1 MHVMWIL
8 HLGAFSFFET
18 NIRSVQNYQNE
29 YKMKLLTVYMVLVC
43 GWDVFYRY
51 QWILVCV
58 HQGVVTP
65 TQSAYWYIY
74 ETCTQWVSHCPGITQ
89 LHCMS
94 TPSVTHISY
103 NVEIVDRLVTI
114 VYWLHNVATNLKIFV
129 EIIASFDLCHLLV
142 LHETDFVERQGR
154 GASLVLWLVLVHDTV
169 CDFFLFFVR
178 LSSFYSMSVCL
189 IFWTCSSV
197 PIFFTLA

>member
-18 NIRSVQNYQNE
+18 NVHLYMYVLFKTTGMSIKWNC
-29 YKMKLLTVYMVLVC
+29 LLFTWYRYVGGMYH
-43 GWDVFYRY
+43 RY

-129 EIIASFDLCHLLV
+129 KIIASFDLCHLLHCYMK
-142 LHETDFVERQGR
+142 LILLKDKAE
-154 GASLVLWLVLVHDTV
+154 VLVWF
-169 CDFFLFFVR
+169 CGWFLCMIQYVILFCF
-178 LSSFYSMSVCL
+178 L
-189 IFWTCSSV
+189 
-197 PIFFTLA
+197 